1 MMTGAPLSLDESD
14 FIVEHLLASS
24 LDGKESRTYLV
35 RDAVSSELACYF
47 SLRTCLVPIALSDVY
62 YGV

>member
-24 LDGKESRTYLV
+24 LDGKQISGFVAGNNAFGLEVYLKDYATNDERAKDSRT
-35 RDAVSSELACYF
+35 
-47 SLRTCLVPIALSDVY
+47 
-62 YGV
+62 